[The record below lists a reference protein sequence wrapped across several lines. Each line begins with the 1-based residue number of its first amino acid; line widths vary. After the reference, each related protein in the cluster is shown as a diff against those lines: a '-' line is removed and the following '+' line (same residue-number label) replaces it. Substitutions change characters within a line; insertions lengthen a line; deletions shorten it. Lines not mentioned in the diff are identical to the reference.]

1 MNLKLRLRDLREDR
15 DLPQKAAA
23 ACLSCDP
30 SLHSKYERGERDI
43 LPSAVCRLADH
54 CQTSVDDLAGH
65 SDDPRPY
72 PPAGRDRE

>member
-15 DLPQKAAA
+15 DLPQKAVA

-30 SLHSKYERGERDI
+30 SLHSN
-43 LPSAVCRLADH
+43 H
-54 CQTSVDDLAGH
+54 CQSSVDDLAGH
-65 SDDPRPY
+65 TDDPRPY